1 MAMNNSSKFKAVISR
16 STLISSGSPALYHLK
31 PKKEEFG
38 TLAKMT
44 VGEKIPNKTNKTI
57 LLVGETGAGKSTLI
71 NALINY
77 TMGVKWEDGVWFQ
90 IVEGE
95 KNENQTESQT
105 SDVVVYEIF
114 GFEDETLPYSLTII
128 DTPGFGDT
136 RGIEHDAIVSQQLLD
151 LFRLDDGVHEV
162 HAVGLVMKA
171 TDNRLSERLIYIFN
185 SVMSLFGKD
194 VEKNIVA
201 LITHSNGRRPKNA
214 LQAIEAAN
222 IKCATNE
229 KNQPAHFL
237 FDNCQDEARAEN
249 ELEELEHSYDV
260 TQKGI
265 KQLMCFIA
273 ELEPQQLD
281 TTVDVLNT
289 RIKLTACFQNLQDRI
304 EKIDL
309 KISEIKK
316 TEEDVKLYEKGLK
329 NDENFTVETDEV
341 YKDKE
346 TVPGGKRWFGFLK
359 GAVTCTVCEET
370 CHYPCTI
377 AKTPGMCEVIQ
388 DGNCIVCTK
397 KCPAEKHVKDTWRYV
412 NKTRKVKKTMEIL
425 KRTYEVKQEEK
436 KTLLSSL
443 EEEKEKLD
451 EEKNTLVNESYQ
463 LVLKLEKIAL
473 NVDSL
478 STNVHLDILI
488 EKMMEKGDKEK
499 VEKLM
504 KIKASQS
511 KGVQT
516 VLRYCYSKVTSAGR
530 AAYNYVFK
538 SGPDSSVD

>member
-1 MAMNNSSKFKAVISR
+1 MNNSSKIKDIISR
-16 STLISSGSPALYHLK
+16 STLISSGYPALYHLK

-38 TLAKMT
+38 ILTKLT
-44 VGEKIPNKTNKTI
+44 VGEKKPIKKKKTI
-57 LLVGETGAGKSTLI
+57 LLVGETGTGKSTLI
-71 NALINY
+71 NVLINY
-77 TMGVKWEDGVWFQ
+77 TIGVKWEDGVWFQ
-90 IVEGE
+90 IVEEE

-105 SDVVVYEIF
+105 AEVVVYEIF
-114 GFEDETLPYSLTII
+114 GFDNETRPYSLTII

-136 RGIEHDAIVSQQLLD
+136 RGIEHDAIISQQLLD
-151 LFRLDDGVHEV
+151 LFRSEDGVHEV

-171 TDNRLSERLIYIFN
+171 TDNRLSDRLRYIFN

-201 LITHSNGRRPKNA
+201 LITHSDGRRPKNA
-214 LQAIEAAN
+214 LKALEVAN
-222 IKCATNE
+222 IKCATNK
-229 KNQPAHFL
+229 KNQPVHFL
-237 FDNCQDEARAEN
+237 FDNCQEESRTED
-249 ELEELEHSYDV
+249 ELEELEHSYGV

-265 KQLMCFIA
+265 EQFMDFIK
-273 ELEPQQLD
+273 EIEPQQLK
-281 TTVDVLNT
+281 TTVDVMNT

-304 EKIDL
+304 EKTDL

-316 TEEDVKLYEKGLK
+316 TEEDVKLYEEGLK

-341 YKDKE
+341 YKDQE
-346 TVPGGKRWFGFLK
+346 AVPGGKRWLVFFK

-377 AKTPGMCEVIQ
+377 AKTPNKCEVIQ
-388 DGNCIVCTK
+388 NGNCIVCTK

-412 NKTRKVKKTMEIL
+412 NKTRKVKNTIEIL
-425 KRTYEVKQEEK
+425 KKKYKVSQEEK
-436 KTLLSSL
+436 ISLLSSL
-443 EEEKEKLD
+443 EKEKEKLD
-451 EEKNTLVNESYQ
+451 DEKNTLVNESYQ

-499 VEKLM
+499 IEKLM

-516 VLRYCYSKVTSAGR
+516 VLQYCYSKVTSAGR
-530 AAYNYVFK
+530 SVYMYVFK
-538 SGPDSSVD
+538 SGQDSSVD

>member
-1 MAMNNSSKFKAVISR
+1 
-16 STLISSGSPALYHLK
+16 
-31 PKKEEFG
+31 
-38 TLAKMT
+38 MT
-44 VGEKIPNKTNKTI
+44 VGEKNPNKTNKTI
-57 LLVGETGAGKSTLI
+57 LLVGEKGAEKSTLI

-77 TMGVKWEDGVWFQ
+77 TMGVRLEDGVWFH

-95 KNENQTESQT
+95 KNENQTESQ
-105 SDVVVYEIF
+105 SSNVVVYEIF

-136 RGIEHDAIVSQQLLD
+136 RGIEHDANVSQQLLD
-151 LFRLDDGVHEV
+151 LFRLEDGIHEV

-201 LITHSNGRRPKNA
+201 LITHSGGRRPKNA
-214 LQAIEAAN
+214 LKALEVAN

-229 KNQPAHFL
+229 KNKPAHFL

-281 TTVDVLNT
+281 KTVDVLNT
-289 RIKLTACFQNLQDRI
+289 RIQLTACFQNLQDRI

-316 TEEDVKLYEKGLK
+316 TEEDVKLYEKGLN
-329 NDENFTVETDEV
+329 NDENFTVETGEV

-346 TVPGGKRWFGFLK
+346 TVPSGKRWFGFFK
-359 GAVTCTVCEET
+359 GAVSCTVCEET

-377 AKTPGMCEVIQ
+377 AKTPGKCEVIQ

-397 KCPAEKHVKDTWRYV
+397 KCPEEKHVKDTWRYV

-425 KRTYEVKQEEK
+425 KRTYEVNQEEK

-443 EEEKEKLD
+443 EKEKEKLD

-478 STNVHLDILI
+478 STNVHLNILI
-488 EKMMEKGDKEK
+488 EKMMEKGETEK

-516 VLRYCYSKVTSAGR
+516 VLQYCYSKVTSAGR

-538 SGPDSSVD
+538 AGPDSSVD

>member
-1 MAMNNSSKFKAVISR
+1 MHTAVISR

-44 VGEKIPNKTNKTI
+44 VGEKIPKKTNKTI

-105 SDVVVYEIF
+105 SDVVVYESF

-201 LITHSNGRRPKNA
+201 LITHSDGRKPKNA
-214 LQAIEAAN
+214 LKALEVAN

-229 KNQPAHFL
+229 KNEPAHFL

-341 YKDKE
+341 YKDQE
-346 TVPGGKRWFGFLK
+346 AVPGGKRWFGYLK

-377 AKTPGMCEVIQ
+377 AKTPGKCEVIQ

-397 KCPAEKHVKDTWRYV
+397 KCPTGKHVKDTWRYV

-451 EEKNTLVNESYQ
+451 EEKNTLSYQ
-463 LVLKLEKIAL
+463 HAVRLEQIAL
-473 NVDSL
+473 KADSA
-478 STNVHLDILI
+478 STMVHLDFLI
-488 EKMMEKGDKEK
+488 EKMKQKGDTEK
-499 VEKLM
+499 VQKLEEM
-504 KIKASQS
+504 
-511 KGVQT
+511 
-516 VLRYCYSKVTSAGR
+516 RR
-530 AAYNYVFK
+530 
-538 SGPDSSVD
+538 